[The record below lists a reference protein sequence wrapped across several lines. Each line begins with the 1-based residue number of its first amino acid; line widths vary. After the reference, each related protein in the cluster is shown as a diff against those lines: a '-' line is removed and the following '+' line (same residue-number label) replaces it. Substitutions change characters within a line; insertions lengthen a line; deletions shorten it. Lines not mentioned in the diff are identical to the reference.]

1 MAKKKAAVKQQDSK
15 KSVQKKKQQVLEDK
29 TFGLKNKNKSKK
41 VQSQIKSIEK
51 SVMNSGDPKL
61 RKMEE
66 QRKKA
71 KAEAKARKKQME
83 EERNALF
90 GEALLAVQKK
100 SHRNA
105 NQKDGKV
112 EAKGRDADADDSKKT
127 TSRAMKMMYQMD
139 AQEMSEK
146 LKEDVS
152 SSFHF
157 AHESPCK
164 SICMLTSSIFVYLLF
179 RPSQTMYL
187 LWRMKSRCSGRR
199 RLPN

>member
-1 MAKKKAAVKQQDSK
+1 MAKKKAAAKQQDSK

-157 AHESPCK
+157 AH
-164 SICMLTSSIFVYLLF
+164 
-179 RPSQTMYL
+179 
-187 LWRMKSRCSGRR
+187 GR
-199 RLPN
+199 LANLSAC